1 MSPFMTRCRVP
12 LLVSMALAL
21 LAVFP
26 SPGRGAAVNGPA
38 AASCRPLTAA
48 FMEQLEPVVEAM
60 IDGHP
65 AAQPAAAARATR
77 WWKLHRDRMPM
88 NRGVDSLMT
97 AMARAR
103 RARGSLPVARLAL
116 EALLAA
122 IRACPDDGVD
132 RQVMLLDA
140 AGMASWLTSQAEP
153 TVPPGEV
160 MGAAGDI
167 SARLLASGH
176 PALARRVHPIVGSA
190 LGTHASALA
199 ARRDA
204 LTLLDFVDEVE
215 LALARPVH
223 ARRKA

>member
-1 MSPFMTRCRVP
+1 M
-12 LLVSMALAL
+12 
-21 LAVFP
+21 
-26 SPGRGAAVNGPA
+26 PA
-38 AASCRPLTAA
+38 
-48 FMEQLEPVVEAM
+48 
-60 IDGHP
+60 D
-65 AAQPAAAARATR
+65 
-77 WWKLHRDRMPM
+77 
-88 NRGVDSLMT
+88 RGVDSLMA
-97 AMARAR
+97 AMIRTGRER
-103 RARGSLPVARLAL
+103 RSLMVARLAL
-116 EALLAA
+116 EASLAA

-190 LGTHASALA
+190 LGTHATAVA
-199 ARRDA
+199 AGRDA
-204 LTLLDFVDEVE
+204 IALLDFVDEIE
-215 LALARPVH
+215 LALARPAH